1 MKRFIITNL
10 LAVMALPMLA
20 CAWCDTHNY
29 YLYSIYD
36 NQEFSSRVEDICTNN
51 WKTYLGLDDATW
63 FSFESRKDEII
74 KTAQQKGDALMVS
87 YVENLSK
94 YLDCARKVK
103 WEQWDY
109 PTKEQIAQRNQTL
122 RAIRT
127 YAFGKTRSRL
137 RSQHALLYMRCNML
151 LGEHAENV
159 TFWEQNAS
167 QYIETVYKDM
177 MKNIYA
183 GALYKTGKADEA
195 GQLFAEMGDY
205 QSLMTIY
212 YKKRSFAAIRQ
223 EYLRDPNSAVLP
235 FVLQDFV
242 NNAQEAYD
250 ATNPDAGVLQGKL
263 FVREIQRSEALQMLQ
278 FCQKVVTEGK
288 TTTPSMWKAAK
299 AWLEYMFGNKQQAL
313 ADITEAGI
321 MKGTQRMEDN
331 ARILRIYI
339 SGMVAPQS
347 KDFDDWL
354 EIELRWLHA
363 MGSGNNAY
371 GYYGSAYNRIIHQA
385 LTKRYE
391 REGRPEVATALY
403 KSGEYYAYQY
413 AVDTMKVENLLRY
426 KDYLDRPAQNGLDNY
441 LKQTI
446 KENQEKDN
454 QLALI
459 DLIGT
464 KYMRLCQ
471 WEEAIKWLSQV
482 PASFY
487 SEQGYAPYVAY
498 RDYTIEPWIKRQ
510 WLKENIVYSDSKP
523 NLKANPKL
531 TFAKEMLTMESE
543 LNVLSGKA
551 QQQRYYDLAVRYA
564 QANFTG
570 DCWWLMRDSK
580 SVSDTVR
587 VNEFNLA
594 NRALYYLEK
603 ASQTKDLRLKEKALF
618 GLCYGEL
625 QPYSRWYENIWN
637 NKTYEYDRKPN
648 PQAVQYRAFATLV
661 DFEKKNASSTSQYVS
676 RCDEYIQF
684 RKQYR

>member
-10 LAVMALPMLA
+10 MAAMVLPLLA
-20 CAWCDTHNY
+20 CGWVETHNY
-29 YLYSIYD
+29 YLFSVY
-36 NQEFSSRVEDICTNN
+36 NNEEFSDRMETICTNN
-51 WKTYLGLDDATW
+51 WKAYLGLDDDTW
-63 FSFESRKDEII
+63 FSFSSRKDEII
-74 KTAQQKGDALMVS
+74 KAAQQKGDALMVS
-87 YVENLSK
+87 YVQNLSK
-94 YLDCARKVK
+94 YLDCAQEVR

-109 PTKEQIAQRNQTL
+109 PSKEKLAQRNQTL
-122 RAIRT
+122 RTVRT

-151 LGEHAENV
+151 LGEHGENV
-159 TFWEQNAS
+159 TFWEQNAN
-167 QYIETVYKDM
+167 QLIESVYKDM

-205 QSLMTIY
+205 QSLMTLY

-250 ATNPDAGVLQGKL
+250 ANNPDAGGLDGKL
-263 FVREIQRSEALQMLQ
+263 FIRNIQKSEALQMIQ
-278 FCQKVVTEGK
+278 FCQQVVKERK
-288 TTTPSMWKAAK
+288 TASPSMWMAAK
-299 AWLEYMFGNKQQAL
+299 AWLEYMFANKQQAL
-313 ADITEAGI
+313 ADVTEAGT

-339 SGMVAPQS
+339 AGIMTPKS

-354 EIELRWLHA
+354 DIELRWLHA
-363 MGSGNNAY
+363 KGTGDNAY
-371 GYYGSAYNRIIHQA
+371 SYYGSAYNRIIHQSLA
-385 LTKRYE
+385 RRYE
-391 REGRPEVATALY
+391 LEGRPEVATALY
-403 KSGEYYAYQY
+403 KSGEYYAYQT
-413 AVDTMKVENLLRY
+413 AVDTMQVENLLRY
-426 KDYLDRPAQNGLDNY
+426 KAYLESPAQNGLDKF

-446 KENQEKDN
+446 RDNKENNN
-454 QLALI
+454 QLSLTN
-459 DLIGT
+459 LIGT
-464 KYMRLCQ
+464 KYMRICQ

-482 PASFY
+482 PVSFY
-487 SEQGYAPYVAY
+487 NNQGYAVYAAL
-498 RDYTIEPWIKRQ
+498 RSYTIEPWIKRQ
-510 WLKENIVYSDSKP
+510 WLSDDKVYGDNKP
-523 NLKANPKL
+523 VLKTNPKL
-531 TFAKEMLTMESE
+531 VFAKEMLAMESE

-570 DCWWLMRDSK
+570 DCWWLMRDAK
-580 SVSDTVR
+580 SVNDSVR
-587 VNEFNLA
+587 VNEFSLA
-594 NRALYYLEK
+594 NRTLYYLKK
-603 ASQTKDLRLKEKALF
+603 ASETKDLRLKEKALF

-625 QPYSRWYENIWN
+625 QPYSLWYENIWN
-637 NKTYEYDRKPN
+637 NQTYEYDRKTN
-648 PQAVQYRAFATLV
+648 PQAAQYRAFATLV
-661 DFEKKNASSTSQYVS
+661 DFEKKNASGTSQYVS